1 MTPISQP
8 MCVVYND
15 KEHPENEGV
24 SGVIVLAESHCA
36 IHCWRDDKAVDL
48 VVNSCK
54 DFSIDKLID
63 FCKEEF
69 FTEDVFINI
78 NHKKGEKISGL

>member
-1 MTPISQP
+1 

-78 NHKKGEKISGL
+78 NHKKEKN